1 MWEHFKCFYG
11 QVRLLHEATRCHIR
25 RFLLWLRK
33 KQDFQLQHPS
43 DSKKK
48 KISNKLQRSAL
59 GMLLI
64 YQHAKSQCCECT
76 GSMITKN
83 KFMIQQKLI
92 FLSST
97 LSYQHQRCV
106 QQSFSAKLSLKIASN
121 TVPLAIVIEPY
132 SMDCLSESYSKAE
145 QNHISQAMLLFYSL
159 MAFSIT
165 MATGKPH

>member
-1 MWEHFKCFYG
+1 M
-11 QVRLLHEATRCHIR
+11 
-25 RFLLWLRK
+25 
-33 KQDFQLQHPS
+33 
-43 DSKKK
+43 KK
-48 KISNKLQRSAL
+48 KISKKLQRSAL

-64 YQHAKSQCCECT
+64 YQHTKSQCCECT

-97 LSYQHQRCV
+97 LSYQYQRCV
-106 QQSFSAKLSLKIASN
+106 CHSFSAKLLLKIASN

-132 SMDCLSESYSKAE
+132 STDCLNESYSKSE
-145 QNHISQAMLLFYSL
+145 QNHISKAMVLFYSL
-159 MAFSIT
+159 IAFSIT

>member
-1 MWEHFKCFYG
+1 
-11 QVRLLHEATRCHIR
+11 
-25 RFLLWLRK
+25 
-33 KQDFQLQHPS
+33 
-43 DSKKK
+43 
-48 KISNKLQRSAL
+48 
-59 GMLLI
+59 MLLI
-64 YQHAKSQCCECT
+64 YQHAESQCCECT

-106 QQSFSAKLSLKIASN
+106 KQSFSAKLSLKIASN

-145 QNHISQAMLLFYSL
+145 QNHIAQAMFLFYSL
-159 MAFSIT
+159 MAFSII